1 MREGT
6 AAPPATGAAS
16 AMRVLVVDDEPPA
29 RAKLRRL
36 VSAAGGAVVV
46 GEAATG
52 AEAVEAIRELAPDL
66 VFLDVQMPD
75 LDGFGVIE
83 QVGVGAMPPVVF
95 VTAYDEHAL
104 RAFEVRALDYLLKPY
119 PPERFAAVMAHARER
134 VRARLEERGRERDRA
149 DAPDWAARLQELL
162 GAVAPA
168 AAPPRYLR
176 RILVHQGDR
185 AAFLPVEQLDR
196 VEAERNTVR
205 LHAAGG
211 AVFQLRGGITALA
224 GRLDP
229 ARFLRANRSTIV
241 RLDAIREMYAW
252 SHGDYRIVMHDGTV
266 VTWSRRYRAGVDE
279 EFGA

>member
-1 MREGT
+1 
-6 AAPPATGAAS
+6 
-16 AMRVLVVDDEPPA
+16 MRVLVVDDEPPA

-36 VSAAGGAVVV
+36 VTGAGDAVVV
-46 GEAATG
+46 GEASTG
-52 AEAVEAIRELAPDL
+52 VEAVEAIRTLAPDL

-83 QVGVGAMPPVVF
+83 QVGAEAMPPVVF

-119 PPERFAAVMAHARER
+119 PPERFAAVFAHARQR
-134 VRARLEERGRERDRA
+134 VGERA
-149 DAPDWAARLQELL
+149 DLARAGERPDDLAARLDELL
-162 GAVAPA
+162 GAA
-168 AAPPRYLR
+168 AAAATAPRYLR

-185 AAFLPVEQLDR
+185 AAFLPVDAIDR
-196 VEAERNTVR
+196 VEAERNSVR
-205 LHAAGG
+205 LHTASG
-211 AVFQLRGGITALA
+211 VFQLRGGISALA

-229 ARFLRANRSTIV
+229 ARFLRANRSTVV

-252 SHGDYRIVMHDGTV
+252 SHGDYRIVMRDGTV
-266 VTWSRRYRAGVDE
+266 VTWSRRYRAAADE